1 MKILVADD
9 DLELLGLV
17 AFALRQAGYLTVE
30 APDGPTALDAFA
42 RERPDLV
49 VLDVS
54 MPRLTGYEV
63 LRRIRQESR
72 VPVMMLTVRSSE
84 EDVVTSL
91 DLGADDH
98 LAKPFSPRTLL
109 ARIRALLRRSTGEP
123 GSVAAVGDLAL
134 DLAHQTVR
142 VRGGEPVRL
151 TSLEAR
157 LLQALLARIRALL
170 RRSTGEPASVAAVG
184 DLVLDL
190 AHQTVCVRGGE
201 PVRLTSLE
209 ARLLQ
214 ALLAQAGTPISA
226 DRLTTHVWGLR
237 GLGDK
242 QLLKQLVHRLRRKV
256 EPQGGEPAYIVTVG
270 GVGYMLRATLPS

>member
-1 MKILVADD
+1 VKILVADD

-17 AFALRQAGYLTVE
+17 SFALRQAGYLVLE
-30 APDGPTALDAFA
+30 APDGRAAVEAFE

-49 VLDVS
+49 VLDVA
-54 MPRLTGYEV
+54 MPRLSGHDV
-63 LRRIRQESR
+63 LRHIRERSR
-72 VPVMMLTVRSSE
+72 VPVMMLTVRASE
-84 EDVVTSL
+84 EDVVASL

-109 ARIRALLRRSTGEP
+109 ARIRALLRRSQGDAP
-123 GSVAAVGDLAL
+123 APVSAAGDVAL
-134 DLAHQTVR
+134 DLARQTVR
-142 VRGGEPVRL
+142 
-151 TSLEAR
+151 
-157 LLQALLARIRALL
+157 
-170 RRSTGEPASVAAVG
+170 
-184 DLVLDL
+184 
-190 AHQTVCVRGGE
+190 VRGGE

-237 GLGDK
+237 GMGDR

-256 EPQGGEPAYIVTVG
+256 ETSAGEPEYIVTVG
-270 GVGYMLRATLPS
+270 GVGYMLRLTAP

>member
-1 MKILVADD
+1 MKILIADD

-30 APDGPTALDAFA
+30 APDGPSALEAFA

-63 LRRIRQESR
+63 LRRIREESR

-109 ARIRALLRRSTGEP
+109 ARIRALLRRSAGETTP
-123 GSVAAVGDLAL
+123 MAVVGDLAL

-142 VRGGEPVRL
+142 VR
-151 TSLEAR
+151 S
-157 LLQALLARIRALL
+157 
-170 RRSTGEPASVAAVG
+170 
-184 DLVLDL
+184 
-190 AHQTVCVRGGE
+190 GE

-226 DRLTTHVWGLR
+226 DRLTSHVWGLR

-256 EPQGGEPAYIVTVG
+256 EPPGGEPAYIVTVG
-270 GVGYMLRATLPS
+270 GVGYMLRPTLPA

>member
-30 APDGPTALDAFA
+30 APDGPSALEAFA

-54 MPRLTGYEV
+54 MPRLTGLDV
-63 LRRIRQESR
+63 LRRIREESR

-109 ARIRALLRRSTGEP
+109 ARIRALLRRSSGETAP
-123 GSVAAVGDLAL
+123 VTAVGDLAL

-142 VRGGEPVRL
+142 
-151 TSLEAR
+151 
-157 LLQALLARIRALL
+157 
-170 RRSTGEPASVAAVG
+170 
-184 DLVLDL
+184 
-190 AHQTVCVRGGE
+190 VRGGE

-256 EPQGGEPAYIVTVG
+256 EPGGEPAYIVTVG
-270 GVGYMLRATLPS
+270 GVGYMLRPTLSG

>member
-30 APDGPTALDAFA
+30 APDGPTALQMFEQ
-42 RERPDLV
+42 ERPDLV

-54 MPRLTGYEV
+54 MPRLHGYDV
-63 LRRIRQESR
+63 LRKIREHSQ
-72 VPVMMLTVRSSE
+72 VPVMMLTVRAAE
-84 EDVVTSL
+84 EDVVAAL

-109 ARIRALLRRSTGEP
+109 ARIRALLRRSSGEP
-123 GSVAAVGDLAL
+123 ASVSAVGDVAL

-151 TSLEAR
+151 TA
-157 LLQALLARIRALL
+157 
-170 RRSTGEPASVAAVG
+170 
-184 DLVLDL
+184 
-190 AHQTVCVRGGE
+190 
-201 PVRLTSLE
+201 LE

-237 GLGDK
+237 GMGDR
-242 QLLKQLVHRLRRKV
+242 QLLKQLVHRLRQKLERD
-256 EPQGGEPAYIVTVG
+256 PAGADLLHTEA
-270 GVGYMLRATLPS
+270 GVGYRLKP

>member
-1 MKILVADD
+1 VKILVADD

-30 APDGPTALDAFA
+30 APDGPSALTAFA

-54 MPRLTGYEV
+54 MPRLNGYEV
-63 LRRIRQESR
+63 LRKIREQSR
-72 VPVMMLTVRSSE
+72 VPVMMLTVRAAE
-84 EDVVTSL
+84 EDVVAAL

-109 ARIRALLRRSTGEP
+109 ARIRALLRRSAGEP
-123 GSVAAVGDLAL
+123 SSVAAVGDLTL
-134 DLAHQTVR
+134 DLTHQTVR

-151 TSLEAR
+151 TA
-157 LLQALLARIRALL
+157 
-170 RRSTGEPASVAAVG
+170 
-184 DLVLDL
+184 
-190 AHQTVCVRGGE
+190 
-201 PVRLTSLE
+201 LE

-226 DRLTTHVWGLR
+226 DRLTSHVWGLR
-237 GLGDK
+237 GMGDR

-256 EPQGGEPAYIVTVG
+256 EPAGGEPAYIVTVG
-270 GVGYMLRATLPS
+270 GVGYMLRSTAPKAP

>member
-1 MKILVADD
+1 VKILVADD

-30 APDGPTALDAFA
+30 APDGPSALEAFE

-54 MPRLTGYEV
+54 MPRLTGYDV
-63 LRRIRQESR
+63 LRRIREQSQ
-72 VPVMMLTVRSSE
+72 VPVMMLTVRAGE
-84 EDVVTSL
+84 EDVVASL

-109 ARIRALLRRSTGEP
+109 ARIRALLRRASGES
-123 GSVAAVGDLAL
+123 GSVAAVGDVAL

-157 LLQALLARIRALL
+157 LLQALLA
-170 RRSTGEPASVAAVG
+170 
-184 DLVLDL
+184 
-190 AHQTVCVRGGE
+190 
-201 PVRLTSLE
+201 
-209 ARLLQ
+209 
-214 ALLAQAGTPISA
+214 QAGTPIAA
-226 DRLTTHVWGLR
+226 DRLSTHVWGLR
-237 GLGDK
+237 GMGDR

-256 EPQGGEPAYIVTVG
+256 EVRAGEPEYIVTVG
-270 GVGYMLRATLPS
+270 GVGYMIRAGREEG

>member
-17 AFALRQAGYLTVE
+17 AFALRQAGYLTLE
-30 APDGPTALDAFA
+30 APDGPTALQVFE

-54 MPRLTGYEV
+54 MPRLTGYDV
-63 LRRIRQESR
+63 LRKIREQSQ
-72 VPVMMLTVRSSE
+72 VPVMMLTVRAGE
-84 EDVVTSL
+84 EDVVASL

-109 ARIRALLRRSTGEP
+109 ARIRALLRRASGEP
-123 GSVAAVGDLAL
+123 SSVAAVGDVAL

-157 LLQALLARIRALL
+157 LLQALLA
-170 RRSTGEPASVAAVG
+170 
-184 DLVLDL
+184 
-190 AHQTVCVRGGE
+190 
-201 PVRLTSLE
+201 
-209 ARLLQ
+209 
-214 ALLAQAGTPISA
+214 QAGTPIAA

-237 GLGDK
+237 GMGDR

-256 EPQGGEPAYIVTVG
+256 EPQGGEPEYIVTVG
-270 GVGYMLRATLPS
+270 GVGYMLRSGRGA